1 VIITHNVSQIAE
13 GRNQTDTDTMK
24 ETDTNTDTATFENGT
39 AHFGNLLLYAGTV
52 D

>member
-1 VIITHNVSQIAE
+1 
-13 GRNQTDTDTMK
+13 MK

-39 AHFGNLLLYAGTV
+39 APFGNVLLYAGTV